1 LSCILEAMASRH
13 VERRRVGRGFVY
25 FHDGQEVK
33 DKRLLEYFESLKI
46 PPAWKAVEIAK
57 SPNAK
62 ILVTGYDKAGRLQY
76 IYNPAFRAKKEKEK
90 FERIIRFAK
99 ALPKMRKITEEHLK
113 HTQMDR
119 EKVLACV
126 VRLMDQAYFRV
137 GNEVYAKENQSYGL
151 TTIRSK
157 HITFEGDTVIFDFIG
172 KSGKEQVKEVTD
184 RRIANIIRKLDDMPG
199 YEVFKYYDDEG
210 NLTFVKSDD
219 VNAYI
224 KEIMGEEFTAKDFR
238 TWGGTLWA
246 TAELLTFEKTR
257 KKKERLHNVVSCVE
271 RVAEKLGNTPAI
283 ARGSYIDPRIL
294 NAYEK
299 GQDLS
304 EIYNAMAK
312 IKDNAY
318 LNPEERCVLKLLQA

>member
-1 LSCILEAMASRH
+1 MASRH
-13 VERRRVGRGFVY
+13 VERRRIGRGFKY
-25 FHDGQEVK
+25 FHKEHEVK
-33 DKRLLEYFESLKI
+33 DKKTIKYYESLGI
-46 PPAWKAVEIAK
+46 PPAWKAVQIARSLK
-57 SPNAK
+57 AK
-62 ILVTGYDKAGRLQY
+62 ILATGYDKAGRLQY
-76 IYNPAFRAKKEKEK
+76 IYNPTFRARKEKEK

-99 ALPKMRKITEEHLK
+99 ALPKMREVTEEHLK
-113 HTQMDR
+113 HQQMDR

-126 VRLMDQAYFRV
+126 VQLMDQAYFRV

-157 HITFEGDTVIFDFIG
+157 HITIEGDTVIFDFIG
-172 KSGKEQVKEVTD
+172 KSGQEQIKEVTD

-199 YEVFKYYDDEG
+199 YEVFKYYDGEG
-210 NLTFVKSDD
+210 NLTFIKSED

-257 KKKERLHNVVSCVE
+257 RKKERKKNVISCVE
-271 RVAEKLGNTPAI
+271 KVAEKLGNTPAI

-304 EIYNAMAK
+304 EIYTAMSK
-312 IKDNAY
+312 IKDKSY
-318 LNPEERCVLKLLQA
+318 LNPEERCVLKLLEA